1 MELAHCWLLCLTGTN
16 PLQTR
21 PTVSGTI
28 LVWRLKNLETETLDP
43 RGSDRHQREDLVT
56 ITVEGNP
63 PPGMVGYAYH
73 TELTAVGGAPPYVW
87 TIDSPLPDGLALVS
101 RSDGRRA
108 AIQGVPAEAGSRTW
122 TISVTD
128 SASDTASYELSL
140 DINPRRETS
149 QSGSNLSRNEP
160 SYLSQSQL
168 VRILLAG
175 AFPLAVTGAIVAF
188 GLSLQL
194 RGGRTTSPT
203 ATLAAQLIGVSVAAG
218 IASMAT
224 LQVVKALLGVR
235 GLYQRRQVLG
245 WFSHEPFGNRGLME
259 FLEALGAAGTSDR
272 QALRYLF
279 DLPIEL
285 VCAQVSGAADVALAE
300 PERFPAFLGS
310 LAGEGAVSGVV
321 TARNTDHES
330 SDTQRTDS
338 ALADRADG
346 ELRLSHY
353 VRTGID
359 KLQVSVGHR
368 WRTYIRAT
376 AVWLSGLVGIAI
388 VEVSQ
393 PPAQERGLYI
403 LSAVLVGGFVSW
415 FARDVVA
422 AVERLRG

>member
-1 MELAHCWLLCLTGTN
+1 M
-16 PLQTR
+16 
-21 PTVSGTI
+21 
-28 LVWRLKNLETETLDP
+28 RLGANLRIGRWYP
-43 RGSDRHQREDLVT
+43 FRRGAASSVPSQAAGSD
-56 ITVEGNP
+56 
-63 PPGMVGYAYH
+63 
-73 TELTAVGGAPPYVW
+73 
-87 TIDSPLPDGLALVS
+87 
-101 RSDGRRA
+101 
-108 AIQGVPAEAGSRTW
+108 
-122 TISVTD
+122 IS
-128 SASDTASYELSL
+128 LH
-140 DINPRRETS
+140 
-149 QSGSNLSRNEP
+149 EP
-160 SYLSQSQL
+160 SHLSQSQL
-168 VRILLAG
+168 VRTLLAG
-175 AFPLAVTGAIVAF
+175 AFPLAVIGAIVAF

-203 ATLAAQLIGVSVAAG
+203 ATLAAGLIGVSVVAG

-224 LQVVKALLGVR
+224 LQVVKSLLGVR

-245 WFSHEPFGNRGLME
+245 WFSREPFGNRGPME
-259 FLEALGAAGTSDR
+259 FLQALGAVGTSDR

-310 LAGEGAVSGVV
+310 LAGEGFVVGAV
-321 TARNTDHES
+321 TARKTDHES
-330 SDTQRTDS
+330 SGAQQIDS
-338 ALADRADG
+338 ALANRADA

-368 WRTYIRAT
+368 WRSYIRAT
-376 AVWLSGLVGIAI
+376 AVWLSGLVGVAI
-388 VEVSQ
+388 VEVSH